1 MRSTRIIAGPG
12 QQGTPAER
20 RAADA
25 ELASPDASSD
35 VPARLGSQTLLRGL
49 DVIDVVA
56 AGPIKLGDLATRLGL
71 TRSTTHRLASALT
84 DRRYL
89 SFVPHSGYSLGPKLL
104 ELGFRLRDE
113 LDLPRI
119 AAPHLERL
127 ALLTEDTVHLGIL
140 DRGRVLYLDKIPGKR
155 RINISSRI
163 GELQPVTSTGLG
175 KALILDLDED
185 AWLELFRAERN
196 DTGRSSARRR
206 AEISQQEW
214 LARMRGYVQAGYA
227 FDLEENEDQI
237 RCIAAPVRD
246 VAGRTI
252 AAISVSSA
260 AQYMSDHRMQ
270 ALSKDVMAAAH
281 RISEGLGWT
290 GRHPAQPRPSDGA
303 SGGPRSHSPATP
315 RKARGRRPSRGPR
328 K

>member
-1 MRSTRIIAGPG
+1 M
-12 QQGTPAER
+12 GT
-20 RAADA
+20 
-25 ELASPDASSD
+25 
-35 VPARLGSQTLLRGL
+35 VRLGSQTLLRGL

-56 AGPIKLGDLATRLGL
+56 AGPIKLGDLAARLGL

-104 ELGFRLRDE
+104 ELGFRVRDE
-113 LDLPRI
+113 LDLPRV

-140 DRGRVLYLDKIPGKR
+140 DRGRVLYLDKVPGKR

-185 AWLELFRAERN
+185 AWLELFRAERGEA
-196 DTGRSSARRR
+196 GRQGTRRR
-206 AEISQQEW
+206 VEISQQEW
-214 LARMRGYVQAGYA
+214 LARMRGYLQAGYA

-237 RCIAAPVRD
+237 RCIAAPIRD

-290 GRHPAQPRPSDGA
+290 GRHPAQPMTSDIATRPARGDSTVPA
-303 SGGPRSHSPATP
+303 PRSRVP
-315 RKARGRRPSRGPR
+315 RRTVGRR

>member
-1 MRSTRIIAGPG
+1 MRSTRTTARLE
-12 QQGTPAER
+12 QQGIAAER

-25 ELASPDASSD
+25 EPATEAPSHER
-35 VPARLGSQTLLRGL
+35 ARLGSQTLLRGL

-56 AGPIKLGDLATRLGL
+56 AGPIKLGDLAARLGL

-104 ELGFRLRDE
+104 ELGFRVRDE

-140 DRGRVLYLDKIPGKR
+140 DRGRVLYLDKVPGKR

-175 KALILDLDED
+175 KALLLDLDED
-185 AWLELFRAERN
+185 AWLEYFRTER
-196 DTGRSSARRR
+196 GEAPRHGARRR
-206 AEISQQEW
+206 VEISQQEW
-214 LARMRGYVQAGYA
+214 VARMRGYVQAGYA

-237 RCIAAPVRD
+237 RCVAAPIRD

-270 ALSKDVMAAAH
+270 ALSKEVMTAAQ
-281 RISEGLGWT
+281 RISAGLGWT
-290 GRHPAQPRPSDGA
+290 GRHPAQYLGSDAASAGA
-303 SGGPRSHSPATP
+303 RDDSPAPP
-315 RKARGRRPSRGPR
+315 RTRGRRRSGGRR

>member
-1 MRSTRIIAGPG
+1 M
-12 QQGTPAER
+12 GT
-20 RAADA
+20 
-25 ELASPDASSD
+25 
-35 VPARLGSQTLLRGL
+35 VRLGSQTLLRGL

-56 AGPIKLGDLATRLGL
+56 AGPIKLGDLAARLGL

-104 ELGFRLRDE
+104 ELGFRVRDE
-113 LDLPRI
+113 LDLPRV

-140 DRGRVLYLDKIPGKR
+140 DRGRVLYLDKVPGKR

-185 AWLELFRAERN
+185 AWLEFFRDERGEA
-196 DTGRSSARRR
+196 GRQGTRRR
-206 AEISQQEW
+206 AEVSQQEW
-214 LARMRGYVQAGYA
+214 LARMRGYLQAGYA

-237 RCIAAPVRD
+237 RCIAAPIRD

-290 GRHPAQPRPSDGA
+290 GRHPAQPMTSDIA
-303 SGGPRSHSPATP
+303 SGTRANSPVPPPRA
-315 RKARGRRPSRGPR
+315 RGPR
-328 K
+328 RTVGRRK

>member
-1 MRSTRIIAGPG
+1 MRSTRTTARLE
-12 QQGTPAER
+12 QQGTAAER
-20 RAADA
+20 RAGDA
-25 ELASPDASSD
+25 EEAEARSPDRG
-35 VPARLGSQTLLRGL
+35 RLGSQTLLRGL

-56 AGPIKLGDLATRLGL
+56 AGPIKLGDLAARLGL

-104 ELGFRLRDE
+104 ELGFRVRDE
-113 LDLPRI
+113 LDLPRV

-127 ALLTEDTVHLGIL
+127 ALLTEDTVHLGVL
-140 DRGRVLYLDKIPGKR
+140 DRGRVLYLDKVPGKR

-185 AWLELFRAERN
+185 AWLELFRAER
-196 DTGRSSARRR
+196 G
-206 AEISQQEW
+206 EISQQEW

-237 RCIAAPVRD
+237 RCVAAPIRD

-270 ALSKDVMAAAH
+270 ALSKDVMTAAH

-290 GRHPAQPRPSDGA
+290 GRHPAPQLSPDA
-303 SGGPRSHSPATP
+303 TSGGARDSSPATP
-315 RKARGRRPSRGPR
+315 KTRGR
-328 K
+328 

>member
-1 MRSTRIIAGPG
+1 MRSM
-12 QQGTPAER
+12 GT
-20 RAADA
+20 
-25 ELASPDASSD
+25 
-35 VPARLGSQTLLRGL
+35 VRLGSQTLLRGL

-56 AGPIKLGDLATRLGL
+56 AGPIKLGDLAARLGL

-104 ELGFRLRDE
+104 ELGFRVRDE
-113 LDLPRI
+113 LDLPRV

-185 AWLELFRAERN
+185 AWLEFFRAERGEA
-196 DTGRSSARRR
+196 GRPGMRRR
-206 AEISQQEW
+206 AEISQPEW
-214 LARMRGYVQAGYA
+214 LARMRGYLQAGYA

-237 RCIAAPVRD
+237 RCIAAPIRD

-290 GRHPAQPRPSDGA
+290 GRHPAQPMSADITAGA
-303 SGGPRSHSPATP
+303 RGNSPVP
-315 RKARGRRPSRGPR
+315 PPKARGQRRTVGRR

>member
-1 MRSTRIIAGPG
+1 MRSTRTIPRPEQASAA
-12 QQGTPAER
+12 AEPR
-20 RAADA
+20 GEDRT
-25 ELASPDASSD
+25 
-35 VPARLGSQTLLRGL
+35 RLGSQTLLRGL

-56 AGPIKLGDLATRLGL
+56 AGPIKLGDLAARLGL

-104 ELGFRLRDE
+104 ELGFRVRDE
-113 LDLPRI
+113 LDLPRV

-127 ALLTEDTVHLGIL
+127 ALLTEDTVHLGVL
-140 DRGRVLYLDKIPGKR
+140 DRSRVLYLDKVPGKR

-185 AWLELFRAERN
+185 AWLEFFRAERGEA
-196 DTGRSSARRR
+196 GRAGPRRR

-237 RCIAAPVRD
+237 RCIAAPIRD

-281 RISEGLGWT
+281 RVSEGLGWT
-290 GRHPAQPRPSDGA
+290 GRHPAQPAGSDA
-303 SGGPRSHSPATP
+303 AAAAPKARARRRSGG
-315 RKARGRRPSRGPR
+315 RRR
-328 K
+328 

>member
-1 MRSTRIIAGPG
+1 MRSTRITARPQHQGIA
-12 QQGTPAER
+12 AER
-20 RAADA
+20 RVADA
-25 ELASPDASSD
+25 EPAAEGASRA
-35 VPARLGSQTLLRGL
+35 PARLGSQTLLRGL

-56 AGPIKLGDLATRLGL
+56 EGPIKLGDLAARLGL

-104 ELGFRLRDE
+104 ELGFRVRDE
-113 LDLPRI
+113 LDLPRV
-119 AAPHLERL
+119 AAPHIERL

-140 DRGRVLYLDKIPGKR
+140 DRGRVLYLDKVPGKR

-185 AWLELFRAERN
+185 AWLELFRTERSEA
-196 DTGRSSARRR
+196 GRQGARRR
-206 AEISQQEW
+206 VEISQQEW

-270 ALSKDVMAAAH
+270 SLSKDVMAAAH

-290 GRHPAQPRPSDGA
+290 GRHPAQTLGSDVAVSGA
-303 SGGPRSHSPATP
+303 RGNSPAGAPKT
-315 RKARGRRPSRGPR
+315 RARRRSGRR

>member
-1 MRSTRIIAGPG
+1 M
-12 QQGTPAER
+12 GT
-20 RAADA
+20 
-25 ELASPDASSD
+25 
-35 VPARLGSQTLLRGL
+35 VRLGSQTLLRGL

-56 AGPIKLGDLATRLGL
+56 AGPIKLGDLAARLGL

-104 ELGFRLRDE
+104 ELGFRVRDE
-113 LDLPRI
+113 LDLPRV
-119 AAPHLERL
+119 AASHLERL

-140 DRGRVLYLDKIPGKR
+140 DRGRVLYLDKVPGKR

-185 AWLELFRAERN
+185 AWLEFFRAERGEA
-196 DTGRSSARRR
+196 GRQGTRRR

-214 LARMRGYVQAGYA
+214 LARMRGYLQAGYA

-237 RCIAAPVRD
+237 RCIAAPIRD

-290 GRHPAQPRPSDGA
+290 GRHPAQPMTSDIATGDA
-303 SGGPRSHSPATP
+303 RGNSPVPAP
-315 RKARGRRPSRGPR
+315 KARGQRRSVGRR

>member
-1 MRSTRIIAGPG
+1 MRSTRIPG
-12 QQGTPAER
+12 KPEQQAAPAER
-20 RAADA
+20 RAAGADEA
-25 ELASPDASSD
+25 GETSSAAR
-35 VPARLGSQTLLRGL
+35 ARLGSQTLFRGL

-56 AGPIKLGDLATRLGL
+56 EGPIKLADLATRLGL
-71 TRSTTHRLASALT
+71 TRSTTHRLASALA

-104 ELGFRLRDE
+104 ELGFRVRDE

-119 AAPHLERL
+119 AAPHIERL
-127 ALLTEDTVHLGIL
+127 ALLTEDTVHLGVL
-140 DRGRVLYLDKIPGKR
+140 DRGRVLYLDKVPGKR

-185 AWLELFRAERN
+185 AWVQLFRTEHGEALRQ
-196 DTGRSSARRR
+196 GARRR

-214 LARMRGYVQAGYA
+214 VARMRGYVQAGYA

-237 RCIAAPVRD
+237 RCIAAPIRD
-246 VAGRTI
+246 VAGRTV

-270 ALSKDVMAAAH
+270 SLSKDVMAAAH

-290 GRHPAQPRPSDGA
+290 GRHPAQPLTCEGAGAERLPSPP
-303 SGGPRSHSPATP
+303 S
-315 RKARGRRPSRGPR
+315 KARGRRRAR
-328 K
+328 RR

>member
-1 MRSTRIIAGPG
+1 MRIIARPE
-12 QQGTPAER
+12 QPFAAAER

-25 ELASPDASSD
+25 DPAAESPTR
-35 VPARLGSQTLLRGL
+35 ARARPGSQTLLRGL

-56 AGPIKLGDLATRLGL
+56 AGPIRLDDLASRLGL
-71 TRSTTHRLASALT
+71 TRSTTHRLASALIH
-84 DRRYL
+84 RRYL
-89 SFVPHSGYSLGPKLL
+89 SFAPESGYSLGPRLL
-104 ELGFRLRDE
+104 ELGFRVRDE

-119 AAPHLERL
+119 AAPHLQRL
-127 ALLTEDTVHLGIL
+127 ALLTEDTVHLGVL
-140 DRGRVLYLDKIPGKR
+140 DRGRVLYLDKVAGKR

-163 GELQPVTSTGLG
+163 GELRPVTSTGLG
-175 KALILDLDED
+175 KALLLDLDED
-185 AWLELFRAERN
+185 AWLGFFRAERN
-196 DTGRSSARRR
+196 DSGRPGTRRR
-206 AEISQQEW
+206 VEISQQEW

-237 RCIAAPVRD
+237 RCVAAPVRD
-246 VAGRTI
+246 VAGHII

-281 RISEGLGWT
+281 RISAGLGWT
-290 GRHPAQPRPSDGA
+290 GRYSVHSVTSDGKT
-303 SGGPRSHSPATP
+303 GGPRGSPLPAP
-315 RKARGRRPSRGPR
+315 RKASRRRPSGGRR

>member
-1 MRSTRIIAGPG
+1 MRSTRTSASDPPPEAGKS
-12 QQGTPAER
+12 AR
-20 RAADA
+20 
-25 ELASPDASSD
+25 S
-35 VPARLGSQTLLRGL
+35 PARLGSQTLFRGL

-56 AGPIKLGDLATRLGL
+56 EGPIKLGDLASRLGL

-89 SFVPHSGYSLGPKLL
+89 SFAAQSGYSLGPKLL
-104 ELGFRLRDE
+104 ELGFRVRDA

-127 ALLTEDTVHLGIL
+127 ALLTEDTVHLGVL

-163 GELQPVTSTGLG
+163 GELQPVSSTGLG

-185 AWLELFRAERN
+185 AWLEFFRAERGEA
-196 DTGRSSARRR
+196 GRPGARRR

-237 RCIAAPVRD
+237 RCIAAPIRD

-270 ALSKDVMAAAH
+270 ALSKEVMAAAH

-290 GRHPAQPRPSDGA
+290 GRHPAQSME
-303 SGGPRSHSPATP
+303 P
-315 RKARGRRPSRGPR
+315 RKARGRRQSGGRR
-328 K
+328 KS

>member
-1 MRSTRIIAGPG
+1 MRSTRITARPE
-12 QQGTPAER
+12 QQGIAAER
-20 RAADA
+20 RVAAAEPAADGSLRA
-25 ELASPDASSD
+25 R
-35 VPARLGSQTLLRGL
+35 ARLGSQTLLRGL

-56 AGPIKLGDLATRLGL
+56 EGPIKLGDLATRLGL

-104 ELGFRLRDE
+104 ELGFRVRDE
-113 LDLPRI
+113 LDLPRV
-119 AAPHLERL
+119 AAAHLERL

-140 DRGRVLYLDKIPGKR
+140 DRGRVLYLDKVPGKR

-185 AWLELFRAERN
+185 AWLEFLRAERSEG
-196 DTGRSSARRR
+196 GRQGARRR
-206 AEISQQEW
+206 VEISQQEW
-214 LARMRGYVQAGYA
+214 LARMRGYAQAGYA

-237 RCIAAPVRD
+237 RCIAAPIRD

-270 ALSKDVMAAAH
+270 SLSKDVMAAAH

-290 GRHPAQPRPSDGA
+290 GRHPAQTPGSDVAGSGA
-303 SGGPRSHSPATP
+303 RGNSQAAAPKT
-315 RKARGRRPSRGPR
+315 RGRRRGPGRR

>member
-1 MRSTRIIAGPG
+1 MRSTRTTATTALYGAA
-12 QQGTPAER
+12 AER
-20 RAADA
+20 RAGEAQPA
-25 ELASPDASSD
+25 GEAPPSRA
-35 VPARLGSQTLLRGL
+35 PARLGSQTLLRGL

-56 AGPIKLGDLATRLGL
+56 EGPIKLGDLAARLGL

-104 ELGFRLRDE
+104 ELGFRVRDE
-113 LDLPRI
+113 LDLPRV
-119 AAPHLERL
+119 AAPQLERL
-127 ALLTEDTVHLGIL
+127 ALLTEDTVHLGVL
-140 DRGRVLYLDKIPGKR
+140 DRGRVLYLDKVPGKR

-185 AWLELFRAERN
+185 AWLELFRAERSEASRQ
-196 DTGRSSARRR
+196 GARRR
-206 AEISQQEW
+206 GEISQQEW

-237 RCIAAPVRD
+237 RCIAAPIRD

-252 AAISVSSA
+252 AALSVSSA

-290 GRHPAQPRPSDGA
+290 GRHPAQPVSSNSPTTPPK
-303 SGGPRSHSPATP
+303 PRG
-315 RKARGRRPSRGPR
+315 GRRRGGGR
-328 K
+328 GK

>member
-1 MRSTRIIAGPG
+1 MRSTRIPRKPE
-12 QQGTPAER
+12 QQAAAAER
-20 RAADA
+20 RVGAEQAGGTSSAAR
-25 ELASPDASSD
+25 
-35 VPARLGSQTLLRGL
+35 ARLGSQTLFRGL

-56 AGPIKLGDLATRLGL
+56 AGPIKLADLATRLGL
-71 TRSTTHRLASALT
+71 TRSTTHRLASALAE
-84 DRRYL
+84 RRYL
-89 SFVPHSGYSLGPKLL
+89 SFVPHGGYSLGPKLL
-104 ELGFRLRDE
+104 ELGFRAREE

-119 AAPHLERL
+119 AAPHIERL
-127 ALLTEDTVHLGIL
+127 ALLTEDTVHLGVL
-140 DRGRVLYLDKIPGKR
+140 ERGRVLYLDKVPGKR

-185 AWLELFRAERN
+185 AWVQLFRGEHGEALRQ
-196 DTGRSSARRR
+196 GARRR

-214 LARMRGYVQAGYA
+214 VARMRGYAQAGYA

-237 RCIAAPVRD
+237 RCIAAPIRD
-246 VAGRTI
+246 VGGRTV

-270 ALSKDVMAAAH
+270 SLSKDVMAAAH

-290 GRHPAQPRPSDGA
+290 GRHPAQALTSAGAERLPSPP
-303 SGGPRSHSPATP
+303 S
-315 RKARGRRPSRGPR
+315 KARGRRPGRR
-328 K
+328 R

>member
-1 MRSTRIIAGPG
+1 MRSTRTTGRSAQQSIA
-12 QQGTPAER
+12 AER
-20 RAADA
+20 RVAEESATDA
-25 ELASPDASSD
+25 PA

-56 AGPIKLGDLATRLGL
+56 AGPIKLGDLAARLGL

-104 ELGFRLRDE
+104 ELGFRVRDE
-113 LDLPRI
+113 LDLPRV

-127 ALLTEDTVHLGIL
+127 ALLTEDTVHLGVL

-175 KALILDLDED
+175 KALILDLDEE
-185 AWLELFRAERN
+185 AWLELFRAERA
-196 DTGRSSARRR
+196 DAGRHGTRRR

-237 RCIAAPVRD
+237 RCIAAPIRD

-290 GRHPAQPRPSDGA
+290 GRHPAQSVASDGA
-303 SGGPRSHSPATP
+303 SAGGRANAQPA
-315 RKARGRRPSRGPR
+315 RKPRGRRTGGTRR

>member
-1 MRSTRIIAGPG
+1 MRSTRPSGRLEHPSGADEDAG
-12 QQGTPAER
+12 R
-20 RAADA
+20 
-25 ELASPDASSD
+25 
-35 VPARLGSQTLLRGL
+35 ARLGSPTLLRGL
-49 DVIDVVA
+49 DVIDVVVE
-56 AGPIKLGDLATRLGL
+56 GPIKLGELAERLGL

-84 DRRYL
+84 ARRYL

-104 ELGFRLRDE
+104 ELGFRVRDE
-113 LDLPRI
+113 LDLPRV

-140 DRGRVLYLDKIPGKR
+140 DQGHVLYLDKVPGKR
-155 RINISSRI
+155 RINIRSRI

-185 AWLELFRAERN
+185 AWVELFRAER
-196 DTGRSSARRR
+196 TQRRG
-206 AEISQQEW
+206 EISLQDW
-214 LARMRGYVQAGYA
+214 LERMRRYVRAGFA

-237 RCIAAPVRD
+237 RCVAAPVRD

-270 ALSKDVMAAAH
+270 TLSRDVVGTAR
-281 RISEGLGWT
+281 RISEDLGWT
-290 GRHPAQPRPSDGA
+290 GRHPAAAAQAAAGDKPHTR
-303 SGGPRSHSPATP
+303 
-315 RKARGRRPSRGPR
+315 
-328 K
+328 

>member
-1 MRSTRIIAGPG
+1 MRSTRTTASDPLS
-12 QQGTPAER
+12 AEEAAS
-20 RAADA
+20 RA
-25 ELASPDASSD
+25 
-35 VPARLGSQTLLRGL
+35 PARLGSQTLFRGL

-56 AGPIKLGDLATRLGL
+56 EGPIKLGDLAARLGL

-104 ELGFRLRDE
+104 ELGFRVRDE
-113 LDLPRI
+113 LDLPRV

-127 ALLTEDTVHLGIL
+127 ALLTEDTVHLGVL

-185 AWLELFRAERN
+185 AWLELFRAERGEP
-196 DTGRSSARRR
+196 TRPGARRR
-206 AEISQQEW
+206 EEISQQEW

-246 VAGRTI
+246 VAGRTV
-252 AAISVSSA
+252 AALSVSSA

-290 GRHPAQPRPSDGA
+290 GRQPAQPVDAVPPGAKRPK
-303 SGGPRSHSPATP
+303 PR
-315 RKARGRRPSRGPR
+315 ARRRGGRR

>member
-1 MRSTRIIAGPG
+1 MRSTRTTARLE
-12 QQGTPAER
+12 QQGTAAER

-25 ELASPDASSD
+25 EAATEARSHDRG
-35 VPARLGSQTLLRGL
+35 RLGSQTLLRGL

-104 ELGFRLRDE
+104 ELGFRVRDE
-113 LDLPRI
+113 LDLPRV

-140 DRGRVLYLDKIPGKR
+140 DRGRVLYLDKVPGKR

-175 KALILDLDED
+175 KALILDRDES
-185 AWLELFRAERN
+185 AWLELFRAERAEAPKH
-196 DTGRSSARRR
+196 GARRR
-206 AEISQQEW
+206 VEISQQEW
-214 LARMRGYVQAGYA
+214 LARMRDYAQAGYA

-237 RCIAAPVRD
+237 RCVAAPIRD

-270 ALSKDVMAAAH
+270 ALSKDVMTAAH
-281 RISEGLGWT
+281 RISEALGWT
-290 GRHPAQPRPSDGA
+290 GRYPAPYLGPDVT
-303 SGGPRSHSPATP
+303 SGGAHDSSPASPKT
-315 RKARGRRPSRGPR
+315 RGRRRTGGRR

>member
-1 MRSTRIIAGPG
+1 MRSTRNAGKVDRSAQRGEDP
-12 QQGTPAER
+12 R
-20 RAADA
+20 R
-25 ELASPDASSD
+25 
-35 VPARLGSQTLLRGL
+35 ARLGSQTLLRGL

-56 AGPIKLGDLATRLGL
+56 EGPIKLGDLAARLGL
-71 TRSTTHRLASALT
+71 TRSTTHRLAAALT

-104 ELGFRLRDE
+104 ELGFRVRDE
-113 LDLPRI
+113 LDLPRV

-127 ALLTEDTVHLGIL
+127 ALLTEDTVHLGVI
-140 DRGRVLYLDKIPGKR
+140 DHGHVLYLDKVPGKR

-185 AWLELFRAERN
+185 AWVDLFRTER
-196 DTGRSSARRR
+196 GERRVQ
-206 AEISQQEW
+206 ISLQEW
-214 LARMRGYVQAGYA
+214 LERMRHYVRCGFA

-237 RCIAAPVRD
+237 RCIAAPIRD

-260 AQYMSDHRMQ
+260 AQYMNDHRMQ
-270 ALSKDVMAAAH
+270 TLSRDVVNTAQ
-281 RISEGLGWT
+281 RISEDLGWT
-290 GRHPAQPRPSDGA
+290 GRQPAPTEE
-303 SGGPRSHSPATP
+303 RSAGTAKVHAKG
-315 RKARGRRPSRGPR
+315 KARVRRKSAGARR
-328 K
+328 R

>member
-1 MRSTRIIAGPG
+1 MRSTRTTADVEPG
-12 QQGTPAER
+12 LEAPSR
-20 RAADA
+20 
-25 ELASPDASSD
+25 
-35 VPARLGSQTLLRGL
+35 VPVRLGSQTLLRGL

-56 AGPIKLGDLATRLGL
+56 AGPIKLGDLAARLGL

-89 SFVPHSGYSLGPKLL
+89 SFVPHSGYILGPKLI
-104 ELGFRLRDE
+104 ELGFRVRDE
-113 LDLPRI
+113 LDLPRV

-140 DRGRVLYLDKIPGKR
+140 DGGRVLYLDKVAGKR

-185 AWLELFRAERN
+185 AWLEFFRAERAEA
-196 DTGRSSARRR
+196 GRQGPRRR
-206 AEISQQEW
+206 VEISQQEW

-227 FDLEENEDQI
+227 LDLEENEDQI
-237 RCIAAPVRD
+237 RCIAAPIRD

-270 ALSKDVMAAAH
+270 ALTKDVVETAH

-290 GRHPAQPRPSDGA
+290 GRHPAQSLGADDA
-303 SGGPRSHSPATP
+303 SGGARTHAAPPRKTRRRVTTP
-315 RKARGRRPSRGPR
+315 RARRS
-328 K
+328 

>member
-1 MRSTRIIAGPG
+1 MRSTRPNRSSLAQQPAASQRRSAG
-12 QQGTPAER
+12 
-20 RAADA
+20 A
-25 ELASPDASSD
+25 ELTAARPGRAS
-35 VPARLGSQTLLRGL
+35 ARLGSQTLFRGL

-56 AGPIKLGDLATRLGL
+56 EGPIKLGDLAARLGL
-71 TRSTTHRLASALT
+71 TRSTTHRLASALA

-104 ELGFRLRDE
+104 ELGFRVRDE

-119 AAPHLERL
+119 AAPHIERL

-140 DRGRVLYLDKIPGKR
+140 DRGRVLYLDKVPGKR

-185 AWLELFRAERN
+185 AWVELFRAER
-196 DTGRSSARRR
+196 GEGKAGARRR

-214 LARMRGYVQAGYA
+214 LSRMRGYVQAGYA
-227 FDLEENEDQI
+227 FDLEENEEQI

-246 VAGRTI
+246 VAGRTV

-260 AQYMSDHRMQ
+260 AQYMSDHRLQ
-270 ALSKDVMAAAH
+270 SLSKDVVAAAH

-290 GRHPAQPRPSDGA
+290 GRHPAPSLGPESESPGA
-303 SGGPRSHSPATP
+303 EAPGPSPPAKSRGG
-315 RKARGRRPSRGPR
+315 RGRR
-328 K
+328 

>member
-1 MRSTRIIAGPG
+1 MRSTRNAGRSDG
-12 QQGTPAER
+12 GAHSE
-20 RAADA
+20 DA
-25 ELASPDASSD
+25 Q
-35 VPARLGSQTLLRGL
+35 PARLGSQTLLRGL

-56 AGPIKLGDLATRLGL
+56 EGPIKLGDLAARLGL

-104 ELGFRLRDE
+104 ELGFRVRDE
-113 LDLPRI
+113 LDLPRV

-127 ALLTEDTVHLGIL
+127 ALLTEDTVHLGVI
-140 DRGRVLYLDKIPGKR
+140 DHGHVLYLDKVPGKR

-185 AWLELFRAERN
+185 AWVELFKNERAERRTPMN
-196 DTGRSSARRR
+196 LPD
-206 AEISQQEW
+206 W
-214 LARMRGYVQAGYA
+214 LERMRNYVRAGYA

-237 RCIAAPVRD
+237 RCIAAPIRD

-252 AAISVSSA
+252 AALSVSSA
-260 AQYMSDHRMQ
+260 AQYMSDQRMQ
-270 ALSKDVMAAAH
+270 ALTRDVLNTAQ
-281 RISEGLGWT
+281 RISEDLGWT
-290 GRHPAQPRPSDGA
+290 GRHPAAPQQRSARDSRARPLRT
-303 SGGPRSHSPATP
+303 SGTKRSA
-315 RKARGRRPSRGPR
+315 GRR
-328 K
+328 